1 MGYDPLGQET
11 SVAYSGDGGVT
22 PNETRTYDADGH
34 VLLTTSSTLGTMT
47 DSYNQGG
54 RLSQRIEPSGGG
66 LTSPATLTYSYYGDD
81 TKKALAVASSALTE
95 SPLFAYSYRADGL
108 RQTLVAHTPSTT
120 TYQWQQTAGGR
131 YTSQQATSGAPNSTQ
146 SYNAYGEATAHTIP
160 GPSYNA
166 VNSALY
172 DPQGNLTS
180 LYLGSSG
187 GVTQTLKYDALNELI
202 GTTPSVQQS
211 SACGIYCPTV
221 TRGYSHGSPVTTSQQ
236 LQAP

>member
-1 MGYDPLGQET
+1 VYDGTSATLGLMTSSTNEVGGTATIGYDPL
-11 SVAYSGDGGVT
+11 
-22 PNETRTYDADGH
+22 
-34 VLLTTSSTLGTMT
+34 
-47 DSYNQGG
+47 G

-66 LTSPATLTYSYYGDD
+66 LTSPGTLTYSYYGDD

-131 YTSQQATSGAPNSTQ
+131 YTFQQAPNGAPNNIQ

-166 VNSALY
+166 A
-172 DPQGNLTS
+172 
-180 LYLGSSG
+180 
-187 GVTQTLKYDALNELI
+187 
-202 GTTPSVQQS
+202 S
-211 SACGIYCPTV
+211 SAKNRSWCCGL
-221 TRGYSHGSPVTTSQQ
+221 SQTE
-236 LQAP
+236 